1 MGSIPGMLIK
11 VRGQLKVQQNFLQK
25 ELMPMVQKMYE
36 SGDGTVSKED
46 TDKIR
51 KYYGLAVPAILG
63 EAFAALRQQPL
74 SASEREAAT
83 YLGATT
89 GLFDDFFERTNLS
102 DAYIRNLYQLPDS
115 YPGNNDN
122 ERLANICWKVALKG
136 CRNPELLKNFAT
148 EVHEAQIRSRLQ
160 KNGTLAKNQIHAIT
174 RDKGGY
180 SVLFYMAMF
189 YDVMPSSDKEL
200 FYNVGAL
207 LQLENDLFDVY
218 KDSRD
223 AISTL
228 VTKCE
233 SMAQLK
239 ATYYEMWEHVKATL
253 SKTAFPP
260 KGKKQFLKMMG
271 ALVGRGFVCLE
282 MLAKRE
288 EQSNGRFQP
297 EVFSRKELI
306 CDMEKPVNIL
316 KSMHHYARLI

>member
-1 MGSIPGMLIK
+1 MISIPAMLIK
-11 VRGQLKVQQNFLQK
+11 VRGQLKVQHSFLQK

-36 SGDGTVSKED
+36 SGDGTVLKED
-46 TDKIR
+46 VDKIR

-74 SASEREAAT
+74 STSERKTAT

-89 GLFDDFFERTNLS
+89 GLFDDFFEKTNLS
-102 DAYIRNLYQLPDS
+102 DAYIRNLYQQPDS
-115 YPGNNDN
+115 YPGINDN
-122 ERLANICWKVALKG
+122 ERLANICWKEALKG
-136 CRNPELLKNFAT
+136 CRNPDLLKTCAGQ
-148 EVHEAQIRSRLQ
+148 VHEAQIRSRLQ
-160 KNGTLAKNQIHAIT
+160 KNGQLDQKQIHTIT

-223 AISTL
+223 AIGTL

-239 ATYYEMWEHVKATL
+239 ATYNEMWEHVKATL

-271 ALVGRGFVCLE
+271 ALVSRGFVCLE

-288 EQSNGRFQP
+288 QQNSGRFQP
-297 EVFSRKELI
+297 EAFTRKELI
-306 CDMEKPVNIL
+306 CDMEKPTNIL
-316 KSMHHYARLI
+316 KSMHYYARLI